1 MAPVARWVL
10 FYCKN
15 IIALCINI
23 LKAGYMA
30 KSFKLK
36 RDIVE
41 QFEEACRAAGV
52 SQAAQITKM
61 MNEFIEEQ
69 KQNS

>member
-1 MAPVARWVL
+1 MPKGNPSAQTISSEK
-10 FYCKN
+10 YQK
-15 IIALCINI
+15 
-23 LKAGYMA
+23 KAGYMA